1 MARGL
6 LMVIV
11 FGVVVGLVLS
21 FMRRRGGGG
30 DK

>member
-1 MARGL
+1 MGRGL

-11 FGVVVGLVLS
+11 FAVVVGIVLS
-21 FMRRRGGGG
+21 FMRRKGGG

>member
-6 LMVIV
+6 IMVIV
-11 FGVVVGLVLS
+11 FGVVVGLTLS
-21 FMRRRGGGG
+21 FMRRRGGG

>member
-6 LMVIV
+6 FMVIV
-11 FGVVVGLVLS
+11 FGVVVGVVLS
-21 FMRRRGGGG
+21 FMRRRGGG

>member
-11 FGVVVGLVLS
+11 FGVVVGVVLS
-21 FMRRRGGGG
+21 FMRRRGGG

>member
-6 LMVIV
+6 IMVIV
-11 FGVVVGLVLS
+11 FGVVVGVVLS
-21 FMRRRGGGG
+21 FMRRRGGG

>member
-6 LMVIV
+6 FMVIV
-11 FGVVVGLVLS
+11 FAVVVGLVLS
-21 FMRRRGGGG
+21 FIRRKGGG

>member
-6 LMVIV
+6 IMVIV
-11 FGVVVGLVLS
+11 FAVVVGVVLS
-21 FMRRRGGGG
+21 FMRRKGGG

>member
-6 LMVIV
+6 FMVIV
-11 FGVVVGLVLS
+11 FAVVVGLVLS
-21 FMRRRGGGG
+21 FMRRKGGG

>member
-6 LMVIV
+6 FMVIV
-11 FGVVVGLVLS
+11 FGVVVGVVLS
-21 FMRRRGGGG
+21 FMRRKGGG

>member
-6 LMVIV
+6 FMVIV

-21 FMRRRGGGG
+21 FMRRKGGG

>member
-1 MARGL
+1 MGRGL

-11 FGVVVGLVLS
+11 FAVVVGLVLS
-21 FMRRRGGGG
+21 FMRRRGGG

>member
-6 LMVIV
+6 FMVIV
-11 FGVVVGLVLS
+11 FAIVIGIVLS
-21 FMRRRGGGG
+21 FMRRKGGG

>member
-6 LMVIV
+6 FMVIV
-11 FGVVVGLVLS
+11 FAVVVGLVLG
-21 FMRRRGGGG
+21 FMRRRGGG

>member
-6 LMVIV
+6 FMVIV

-21 FMRRRGGGG
+21 FMRRRGGG

>member
-6 LMVIV
+6 FMVIV
-11 FGVVVGLVLS
+11 FAVVVGIVLS
-21 FMRRRGGGG
+21 FMRRKGGG